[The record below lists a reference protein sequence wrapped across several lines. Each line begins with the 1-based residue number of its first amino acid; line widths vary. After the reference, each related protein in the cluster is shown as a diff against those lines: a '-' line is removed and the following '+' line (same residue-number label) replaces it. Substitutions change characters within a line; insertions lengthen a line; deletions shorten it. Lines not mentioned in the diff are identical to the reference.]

1 MNIKCTKEE
10 FKVLF
15 DLIYAGNIVVN
26 GMRNYD
32 ERIKEYHEVEQKIF
46 SLAEEFGLNDV
57 AVYDEEFKEYM
68 PTRAYEDSEINEYID
83 DYDSAVFW
91 EELTL
96 RLARRDALNILC
108 DQEPDMSKEKL
119 AKVQMDLEDKYE
131 RIFSEG
137 GFADLKLIE
146 KM

>member
-1 MNIKCTKEE
+1 MDIKFTKQE
-10 FKVLF
+10 FQALF
-15 DLIYAGNIVVN
+15 GLVYAGNVVVN
-26 GMRNYD
+26 GLRNYD
-32 ERIKEYHEVEQKIF
+32 ERIKEYSEIEQKIF
-46 SLAEEFGLNDV
+46 SLAEEFGLIDV
-57 AVYDEEFKEYM
+57 VAYDEEFKEYM
-68 PTRAYEDSEINEYID
+68 PTRAYEESGINEYID

-119 AKVQMDLEDKYE
+119 ARLQMDIEDEYE
-131 RIFSEG
+131 KKFLEG
-137 GFADLKLIE
+137 GFSDLKLIE